1 MTSTGTFQ
9 GLVDQSRNSSKV
21 LKPPG
26 GGSSDIFGTGPE
38 ETSARRVK
46 QHNQSQ
52 LSSTLF
58 GSDATNQNNAGSNG
72 PEKVAA
78 RTKPGNDSYKR
89 LFGPPD
95 APAVSP
101 NSKNHMR
108 SNISLSGGGDLSSP
122 EKSTRRSSSST
133 IISSSSNGCLNGHA
147 SSNACYNDITAFRRI
162 KRFHMCGWLGCWVCL
177 RFFRDGID
185 AWPYWVRGVSFL
197 PFLFVCLCWCAY
209 YATLRFVSSPP
220 PGPGPGW
227 LCLASVGGS
236 SSNPLQEEIPASLG
250 TRSPDSESRS
260 PRQDAPREG
269 AEMSIP

>member
-1 MTSTGTFQ
+1 MATYAAYRHVELDNVGY
-9 GLVDQSRNSSKV
+9 GKKRV

-147 SSNACYNDITAFRRI
+147 SSNACYNDITGGNTCITRNPVTGFGIEITPPRRTP
-162 KRFHMCGWLGCWVCL
+162 RRC
-177 RFFRDGID
+177 RDVNPVTGATYD
-185 AWPYWVRGVSFL
+185 QLDNGVTNGTVS
-197 PFLFVCLCWCAY
+197 PSSTSSGEKSSEA
-209 YATLRFVSSPP
+209 SSPQSKAAARSRVP
-220 PGPGPGW
+220 PGGY
-227 LCLASVGGS
+227 S
-236 SSNPLQEEIPASLG
+236 SGLW
-250 TRSPDSESRS
+250 
-260 PRQDAPREG
+260 
-269 AEMSIP
+269 